1 MANNKL
7 YGRGER
13 IRDKIESVIGV
24 VANVGVVAI
33 LIFVFTVI

>member
-7 YGRGER
+7 YERGER
-13 IRDKIESVIGV
+13 IREKIESVIGV

-33 LIFVFTVI
+33 MIFVFTVI